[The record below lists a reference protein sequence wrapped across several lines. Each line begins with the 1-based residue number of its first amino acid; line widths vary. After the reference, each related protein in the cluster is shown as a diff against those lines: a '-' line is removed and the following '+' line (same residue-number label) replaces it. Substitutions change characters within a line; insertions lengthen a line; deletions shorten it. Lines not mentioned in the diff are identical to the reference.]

1 MFDNFVEQYDG
12 IVFPFLVETQLYN
25 IQPRYSIICNIK
37 EKHSKSIIDS
47 TNSKAANIRFETFI
61 NMKFHTI
68 KKPLWA

>member
-12 IVFPFLVETQLYN
+12 IVFPFLVETKLYN

-47 TNSKAANIRFETFI
+47 TNSKAAN
-61 NMKFHTI
+61 KV
-68 KKPLWA
+68 